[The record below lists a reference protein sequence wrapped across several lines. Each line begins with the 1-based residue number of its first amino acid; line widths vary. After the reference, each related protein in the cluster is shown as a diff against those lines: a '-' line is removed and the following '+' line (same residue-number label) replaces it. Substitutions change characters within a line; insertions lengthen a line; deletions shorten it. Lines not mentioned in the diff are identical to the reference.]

1 MAGSRFAAGRFALE
15 LDGTMR
21 GFLKSVEGGAI
32 AADVIVEP
40 AGSGFPKKHAGPPR
54 YEELVLRL
62 DLSLDKAVYQWIA
75 DTWAG
80 KAPRHDGSIVAVSSQ
95 GKAVSEREFV
105 RAFVSEVTVPA
116 ADAASK
122 EPGFLT
128 VKLQPESL
136 RTAKAGSGASAKAA
150 VAKAKAWL
158 PANFKLEID
167 GLDCKKV
174 SKVDAFTFRQKATE
188 DSARKRRVAIKEP
201 TSMETPNLRVTLAES
216 SSQTWVAWFEDFVV
230 KGLSGDE
237 NEKSGKL
244 SFLAPDLKSVLA
256 EIRFSNLG
264 IFRLEPEPQA
274 VDAQAVARIRADLYC
289 ERMELEVP

>member
-15 LDGTMR
+15 LDGTMS

-40 AGSGFPKKHAGPPR
+40 AGSGFPKKHIGQPR
-54 YEELVLRL
+54 YEELALRL
-62 DLSLDKAVYQWIA
+62 DLSLEKAVYQWIA
-75 DTWAG
+75 DSWAG

-105 RAFVSEVTVPA
+105 RAFLSEVTVSA

-128 VKLQPESL
+128 VKLQPETL
-136 RTAKAGSGASAKAA
+136 RTKKGSGEPAKAA
-150 VAKAKAWL
+150 VAAKAKAWL

-174 SKVDAFTFRQKATE
+174 SKIDALTFRQKLTE
-188 DSARKRRVAIKEP
+188 GSVRERRVRTKEP
-201 TSMETPNLRVTLAES
+201 TSMETPNLRITFAES
-216 SSQTWVAWFEDFVV
+216 SSQTWTAWFDDFVV
-230 KGLSGDE
+230 KGNSGDE

-256 EIRFSNLG
+256 EISFFNLG

-274 VDAQAVARIRADLYC
+274 VDAQAIARIRADLYC
-289 ERMELEVP
+289 ERIELTVP

>member
-1 MAGSRFAAGRFALE
+1 MAMSRFAAGRFALE
-15 LDGTMR
+15 LDGTMC

-32 AADVIVEP
+32 TADVIVEP
-40 AGSGFPKKHAGPPR
+40 GTTPFPKKHIGRPR

-62 DLSLDKAVYQWIA
+62 DLSLDKVVYQWIA

-95 GKAVSEREFV
+95 GKAVSEREFA
-105 RAFVSEVTVPA
+105 RAFISEVTVPA

-122 EPGFLT
+122 EPGSLT

-136 RTAKAGSGASAKAA
+136 RTAKAGSGAPTKAA
-150 VAKAKAWL
+150 VVKAKAWL

-174 SKVDAFTFRQKATE
+174 SKVDAFTFRQSVTESSVRERRIAT
-188 DSARKRRVAIKEP
+188 KEP
-201 TSMETPNLRVTLAES
+201 TSMETPNLRITLAES
-216 SSQTWVAWFEDFVV
+216 ASQTWTAWFDDFVV
-230 KGLSGDE
+230 KGQSGDE

-244 SFLAPDLKSVLA
+244 SFLAADLKTVLA
-256 EIRFSNLG
+256 EIRFFNLG

-274 VDAQAVARIRADLYC
+274 VDAQAVARIRAELYS
-289 ERMELEVP
+289 ERAELQVF